1 MSNNEPVDDR
11 SLLGAGAPPSTTDK
25 NHPVVDPSVVDQ
37 ASASERVET
46 RVETKTVLVTGASG
60 MLGGAVARLLLE
72 QGHRVRTFQRRP
84 ADIGPGAETVL
95 GSLTDPDAVA
105 RAVRGV
111 HAVIHLAAK
120 VSFTG
125 EWSEFV
131 ATNIDG
137 TRTLLAAAKS
147 AGVRDV
153 VFVSSP
159 SVAHF
164 GEAIAGA
171 GAGTADP
178 ERARGNYARS
188 KAAAELLALAEDS
201 PGFRVAAIRPHV
213 VWGPGDTQLVERV
226 VARAQ
231 AGRLPLLDNGAALID
246 TTYVD
251 NAAAAIVRALERMEQ
266 AHGQALVVT
275 NGQPRPVGELIAG
288 ICDAAG
294 VKAPAWSVPG
304 WLARGAGAAIEGAWT
319 AAGKRGLVK
328 DEPPMTRFLAE
339 QLSTAHWFDQ
349 RRTREVLDWTPDVSI
364 EDGLRRL
371 AAHYRRTAS

>member
-1 MSNNEPVDDR
+1 MTKNEPVGDSPAADR
-11 SLLGAGAPPSTTDK
+11 SPLGAGAPPSTTGR
-25 NHPVVDPSVVDQ
+25 
-37 ASASERVET
+37 A
-46 RVETKTVLVTGASG
+46 VLVTGASG
-60 MLGGAVARLLLE
+60 MLGGAVARLLLD

-84 ADIGPGAETVL
+84 ADVGPAAETVL

-105 RAVRGV
+105 QAVHGV
-111 HAVIHLAAK
+111 QAVIHLAAK

-131 ATNIDG
+131 ATNIGG
-137 TRTLLAAAKS
+137 TKTLLAAAKS

-178 ERARGNYARS
+178 ERAHGNYARS

-246 TTYVD
+246 TTYID
-251 NAAAAIVRALERMEQ
+251 NAAAAIVRALDRMDQ

-288 ICDAAG
+288 ICAAAG

-304 WLARGAGAAIEGAWT
+304 WLARGAGSVIERAWT

-349 RRTREVLDWTPDVSI
+349 RRTREVLDWRPDVSI

-371 AAHYRRTAS
+371 AAHYSGTTS